1 VKRRSNNR
9 ALLLLPGAFCPAGGL
24 EMHDRLIIKGMQ
36 EILRERGGVCE
47 TLVLLD
53 KDEHVDARYIDPR
66 QPRPRTFSA
75 SRPRFVAAA
84 VARTLALRPDLI
96 LFGHVNFSALG
107 LALRALRP
115 QRASSGI
122 SSTASTSGTASAS
135 PQRAATRSAE
145 RVLSISD
152 YTRVRAR
159 ASHNGVDRAKGRLA
173 PLRARP
179 LLGGR
184 FRALA
189 GDAREPP
196 LPPRRRLLLTVA
208 RLAASERYKGVDQV
222 IRALPHH
229 RPRIPDVRYAVV
241 GDGADRPRLEALAR
255 EDGRGRSRRVPRP
268 RLRRGDLARAYAE
281 CSLFAMPSAKEGFGI
296 VFLEAALFGK
306 PSIAGNHGG
315 SPEVVEDHVT
325 GRLVTYDDVNGLA
338 KVATELLAD
347 PARLE
352 AMGRA
357 AKDRLEQRFTYP
369 TFLRT
374 LREHVHE
381 AFDR

>member
-1 VKRRSNNR
+1 MKRRSNNR

-24 EMHDRLIIKGMQ
+24 EMYDRLIIKGMQ

-47 TLVLLD
+47 THVLLD
-53 KDEHVDARYIDPR
+53 KDEHIDARYIDPSN
-66 QPRPRTFSA
+66 PRPRTFSA

-84 VARTLALRPDLI
+84 VERTLALRPDLL

-115 QRASSGI
+115 RAQQWYLVYGI
-122 SSTASTSGTASAS
+122 DVWHRISP
-135 PQRAATRSAE
+135 PQRAATRTAE
-145 RVLSISD
+145 RILSISD
-152 YTRVRAR
+152 YTRAELCR
-159 ASHNGVDRAKGRLA
+159 HNGVDRAKVG
-173 PLRARP
+173 
-179 LLGGR
+179 LLPCALDPFWAADFVR
-184 FRALA
+184 LA
-189 GDAREPP
+189 GDPVTPFA
-196 LPPRRRLLLTVA
+196 PRRPLLLTVA

-222 IRALPHH
+222 IRALPIIA
-229 RPRIPDVRYAVV
+229 RAIPDVRYAIV

-255 EDGRGRSRRVPRP
+255 EEGVADRVEFRGRVSAE
-268 RLRRGDLARAYAE
+268 DLARAYAE

-325 GRLVTYDDVNGLA
+325 GRLVTYDDVPGFA